1 MTGFPETFSGAT
13 SLPTKIVTR
22 EGYNKLKQ
30 EHDHL
35 WHEKRPEITKI
46 VTWAASLGD
55 RSENADYQYNKRLL
69 RQIDRRVRFLRKLL
83 PELQVVDY
91 SPQQEG
97 KVFFGAWVEIEN
109 DAGEIK
115 KFRIVGPE
123 EIYGEAKNYIS
134 IDAPMA
140 RALLKKE
147 VDDVVE
153 VKTPEGIK
161 TWYVNAIS
169 YTEQLT

>member
-1 MTGFPETFSGAT
+1 MK
-13 SLPTKIVTR
+13 TKLITR
-22 EGYNKLKQ
+22 EGYNKLKK
-30 EHDHL
+30 EHDYL
-35 WHEKRPEITKI
+35 WNERRPEVTKI

-55 RSENADYQYNKRLL
+55 RSENADYTFNKRLL

-83 PELQVVDY
+83 PELKIVDY

-109 DAGEIK
+109 SEGEVK

-123 EIYGEAKNYIS
+123 EIYGDDVKDYIS
-134 IDAPMA
+134 IDSPMA

-147 VDDVVE
+147 VDDEFVVR
-153 VKTPEGIK
+153 TPSGEKEWFINHIEYEK
-161 TWYVNAIS
+161 NA
-169 YTEQLT
+169 

>member
-1 MTGFPETFSGAT
+1 MK
-13 SLPTKIVTR
+13 TKLITR
-22 EGYNKLKQ
+22 EGYNKLKK
-30 EHDHL
+30 EHDYL
-35 WHEKRPEITKI
+35 WNERRPEVTKI

-55 RSENADYQYNKRLL
+55 RSENADYTFNKRLL

-83 PELQVVDY
+83 PELKIVDY

-109 DAGEIK
+109 SVGEVK

-123 EIYGEAKNYIS
+123 EIYGDDVKDYIS
-134 IDAPMA
+134 IDSPMA

-147 VDDVVE
+147 VDDEFVVR
-153 VKTPEGIK
+153 TPSGEKEWFINHIEYEK
-161 TWYVNAIS
+161 NA
-169 YTEQLT
+169 